1 MPASYNDLF
10 ADAAIRD
17 HVGWVWYQRT
27 VRVPRGWA
35 GERVFVRLDAAT
47 HEGVVYVD
55 DTEVAD
61 HVGGYTPF
69 EADITELVTAGREF
83 RLTVGVSNELT
94 NITIPPGSIIV
105 TDDGG
110 RKQEYLHDFY
120 NYAGL
125 ARSVWLYSAP
135 AVRVTDLTVTTDVDG
150 STGVIGFDVETTGA
164 DPVRVTVRDAEGT
177 EVGSGEGVAGVV
189 RVDDVKLWQPGA
201 AYLYTLTAQ
210 ALVGGEVVDE
220 YSLPVGVR
228 TIEVRGMQF
237 LINGEPFYFTGFG
250 KHEDSAVRGKG
261 HDNAYLVHD
270 FQLMD
275 WIGANSFRTSH
286 YPYAEE
292 VMEFAD
298 RHGIV
303 VIDEVG
309 AVGLNLAM
317 GGGIFG
323 GQTKLDLRPREH
335 QRRHA
340 GHARP
345 GHPRAHR
352 PRQEPRERGHVVDHQ
367 RTGLE
372 RARCARVLR
381 ASGGPHPRARPDPPG
396 DLRECH
402 VLEPRG
408 RPHRRPVRR
417 HLPEPLLRLVRRLGR
432 PCRRRAEARGRA
444 PRLAAEVRP
453 PAHHDRVRRRHRRRL
468 PLDLRHAVHR
478 GVPDE
483 LLDMY
488 HRVHDR
494 VEAMVGEQVWNFADF
509 QTKNGFARVD
519 GNKKG
524 VFTRDRKPK
533 AAAHALRA
541 RWTGLKK

>member
-1 MPASYNDLF
+1 MTPRAPIVAS
-10 ADAAIRD
+10 
-17 HVGWVWYQRT
+17 
-27 VRVPRGWA
+27 
-35 GERVFVRLDAAT
+35 
-47 HEGVVYVD
+47 
-55 DTEVAD
+55 
-61 HVGGYTPF
+61 
-69 EADITELVTAGREF
+69 
-83 RLTVGVSNELT
+83 
-94 NITIPPGSIIV
+94 
-105 TDDGG
+105 
-110 RKQEYLHDFY
+110 
-120 NYAGL
+120 
-125 ARSVWLYSAP
+125 
-135 AVRVTDLTVTTDVDG
+135 
-150 STGVIGFDVETTGA
+150 
-164 DPVRVTVRDAEGT
+164 AEGI
-177 EVGSGEGVAGVV
+177 AGVV

-210 ALVGGEVVDE
+210 AIVGGEVIDE

-323 GQTKLDLRPREH
+323 GQTKPTFAPENINDDTQATHAQAIRELVDRDKNHPSVVMWSITNEPASNEPGAREYFEPLVDLTRELDP
-335 QRRHA
+335 
-340 GHARP
+340 
-345 GHPRAHR
+345 
-352 PRQEPRERGHVVDHQ
+352 
-367 RTGLE
+367 T
-372 RARCARVLR
+372 
-381 ASGGPHPRARPDPPG
+381 PPG
-396 DLRECH
+396 DLRQRH

-432 PCRRRAEARGRA
+432 PRRRRAEARGRTH
-444 PRLAAEVRP
+444 RLAGEVRP
-453 PAHHDRVRRRHRRRL
+453 PAHHDRVRRRHGRRL

>member
-1 MPASYNDLF
+1 M
-10 ADAAIRD
+10 
-17 HVGWVWYQRT
+17 
-27 VRVPRGWA
+27 
-35 GERVFVRLDAAT
+35 
-47 HEGVVYVD
+47 
-55 DTEVAD
+55 
-61 HVGGYTPF
+61 
-69 EADITELVTAGREF
+69 
-83 RLTVGVSNELT
+83 
-94 NITIPPGSIIV
+94 
-105 TDDGG
+105 
-110 RKQEYLHDFY
+110 
-120 NYAGL
+120 
-125 ARSVWLYSAP
+125 
-135 AVRVTDLTVTTDVDG
+135 
-150 STGVIGFDVETTGA
+150 
-164 DPVRVTVRDAEGT
+164 
-177 EVGSGEGVAGVV
+177 
-189 RVDDVKLWQPGA
+189 KLWQPGA
-201 AYLYTLTAQ
+201 SYLYSLTAQ
-210 ALVGGEVVDE
+210 AIVGGEVVDE

-237 LINGEPFYFTGFG
+237 LINDEPFYFTGFG

-323 GQTKLDLRPREH
+323 GQTKLTFAAENINDDTQSTHAQAIRELVARDKNHPSVVMWSITNEPASNEPGAREYFEPLVNLTRELDPTRPVTFVNVMFSNHEADLIADLFDVICLNRYYGWYVDSGDLAAAE
-335 QRRHA
+335 QKLEA
-340 GHARP
+340 ELIGWQQKFARP
-345 GHPRAHR
+345 LIMTEYGADTVAGYHSIYDTPFTEEY
-352 PRQEPRERGHVVDHQ
+352 Q
-367 RTGLE
+367 T
-372 RARCARVLR
+372 
-381 ASGGPHPRARPDPPG
+381 S
-396 DLRECH
+396 
-402 VLEPRG
+402 
-408 RPHRRPVRR
+408 
-417 HLPEPLLRLVRRLGR
+417 
-432 PCRRRAEARGRA
+432 
-444 PRLAAEVRP
+444 
-453 PAHHDRVRRRHRRRL
+453 
-468 PLDLRHAVHR
+468 
-478 GVPDE
+478 

-494 VEAMVGEQVWNFADF
+494 VEAMIGEQVWNFADF